1 MAKRFILKSLS
12 KSTNDA
18 TRSFE
23 RNLVNLSA
31 IGIKWNNSLIKQMR
45 GIGAEDSALYSDI
58 NAAMAYR
65 DDADFRTHSNIAG
78 QNDYIAFYDQTYQLR
93 RDFLRIFA
101 LQGEIDYVLETIADE
116 VIINDDMHYF
126 AYPDTKKLKSIL
138 KADRG
143 KYIVDEINNA
153 YRKVY
158 HRFHFNESNDAWH
171 YVKKFLVD
179 GFLAFEIIYETD
191 VNGNASDIIGFQEL
205 DAITLQPEIRKDAK
219 GNEYKVWIQYKDDPD
234 KERVLL
240 DTNVIYIAWS
250 KNCFVSHLSYCERL
264 IRPFNMLRTI
274 ENSRVIWNVQNAQ
287 KRVKIVVPTGA
298 QSEQKMRTRL
308 RELEAMYKEDIVI
321 DNMSGEITVNGQP
334 KFPFAKTFI
343 FPSKDGAQ
351 TEISELE
358 VQGHDLNST
367 EQLKWF
373 WQRFMIETKL
383 PKDRFNMF
391 FDGQEVSAIPD
402 NTNMTRE
409 EYKFSLFIGRI
420 RDLFK
425 EILLKPTWNQF
436 CLKNKHLASS
446 EVIKNALGLTYT
458 EENIFTLA
466 KEKAV
471 LEQGVNIISQLSGL
485 KDAENQPVFSS
496 KFLMQKF
503 LNLSDDDWALN
514 KKYKEIEK
522 EEAKQKAKENQNNAG
537 GAMPGGDM
545 GGEFGGG
552 LGGDMG
558 GGFGG
563 DMGGALGGDFGG
575 GEPAGG
581 MGEMPEGGMEAG
593 PATEAGAEAPA
604 I

>member
-93 RDFLRIFA
+93 RDFLRKFA

>member
-93 RDFLRIFA
+93 RDFLRKFA

-545 GGEFGGG
+545 GGDFGGG

-563 DMGGALGGDFGG
+563 DMGGALGADFGG

-593 PATEAGAEAPA
+593 PAPEAGGEAPA